1 MRRRDVLQ
9 GTLASLSLLSVMGC
23 VTKKLYET
31 LETHDTQYDETA
43 LSFLVTEDGSKLVV
57 LGDRYHYIFD
67 DIAPSL
73 THVLGGPLRT
83 VVGADLTKFRVR
95 RDNAVTGDYTLRLF
109 EQASDE
115 QLRSAIEAGFVAPGL
130 TLSGHLKGVRYSAEG
145 FALPPATQRF
155 TRPYVVSIIEDAESK
170 LAAKIVLTPLAVAAD
185 GLIVLG
191 IVALL
196 LVVAASHCPGCF
208 VPAK

>member
-1 MRRRDVLQ
+1 
-9 GTLASLSLLSVMGC
+9 LLSVAGC

-43 LSFLVTEDGSKLVV
+43 LSFLVTEDGSNLVV
-57 LGDRYHYIFD
+57 LGEKYHYIFD
-67 DIAPSL
+67 HIAPSL
-73 THVLGGPLRT
+73 THVLGSPLRT
-83 VVGADLTKFRVR
+83 VVAADLTNFRVR
-95 RDNAVTGDYTLRLF
+95 RDNAVTGDYTLQLL
-109 EQASDE
+109 EQASAE
-115 QLRSAIEAGFVAPGL
+115 ERNRAIEAGFVAPEL

-145 FALPPATQRF
+145 FPSPPETQRF
-155 TRPYVVSIIEDAESK
+155 ARPYVVSITEDAESK

-196 LVVAASHCPGCF
+196 LLVAASHCPGCLIP
-208 VPAK
+208 VK